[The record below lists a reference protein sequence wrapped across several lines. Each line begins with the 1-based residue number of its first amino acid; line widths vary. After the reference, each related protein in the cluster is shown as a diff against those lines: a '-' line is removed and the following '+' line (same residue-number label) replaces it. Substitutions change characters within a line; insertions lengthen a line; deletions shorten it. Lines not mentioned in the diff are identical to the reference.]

1 MKIGIADDHPLYRKG
16 LIDFLKSSLNPS
28 VLFEVDRLNLV
39 LKNVSVHK
47 PDVLLLDLSM
57 PGDPSVFKIIERLK
71 KDFTLMKIVVLTLKE
86 DGETVRKC
94 FQSGVDSFV
103 CKSSSSKEIVKAIT
117 TVTNGK
123 KYICSKITSDVVST
137 FSDYFEERAGE
148 MKLTEV
154 EKTLITL
161 VCEEKTN
168 KEIADELQLSSKSI
182 EFKKRLLFKKI
193 GCKTT
198 VGLVKYAVTNNLLKA
213 NLS

>member
-16 LIDFLKSSLNPS
+16 LIDYLKSGLNPVVS
-28 VLFEVDRLNLV
+28 FEIDRLDQI
-39 LKNVSVHK
+39 LKNVAAYM

-57 PGDPSVFKIIERLK
+57 PGDTSVFKIIEQLK
-71 KDFTLMKIVVLTLKE
+71 KDFTLLKIVVLTLKE

-117 TVTNGK
+117 HVIDGK
-123 KYICSKITSDVVST
+123 KYICSKITDDVVST
-137 FSDYFEERAGE
+137 FSDYFEERDRG
-148 MKLTEV
+148 V
-154 EKTLITL
+154 EFSENEKVLITL
-161 VCEEKTN
+161 ICEEKTN
-168 KEIADELQLSSKSI
+168 KEIADELGLSSKSV

-198 VGLVKYAVTNNLLKA
+198 VGLVKYAVKNKLLKA
-213 NLS
+213 